1 MPRPAN
7 PHVRSRLIAAGTSLF
22 LRYGVN
28 ASGVKD
34 IAELAGVPKGSFYS
48 YFASK
53 DKFVVC
59 VLDVHWAELERGIG
73 PLLAD
78 RRHPLERL
86 KAYFR
91 AIADEHERDE
101 FMLGCLIGN
110 LGLELAGSSPV
121 VAERLREILCWWEGQ
136 LAAVLA
142 DIDGHGSREV
152 AALIIEAW
160 EGAVFRAKTDASR
173 IPLTRFEAVTLP
185 MLTGIRKVVA

>member
-7 PHVRSRLIAAGTSLF
+7 PQVRSRLLVAGTSLF

-28 ASGVKD
+28 ATGVKD

-48 YFASK
+48 YFPSK

-73 PLLAD
+73 PLLTD
-78 RRHPLERL
+78 RRDPLERL
-86 KAYFR
+86 KTYFR
-91 AIADEHERDE
+91 AVADEHERNE
-101 FMLGCLIGN
+101 FMFGCLIGN
-110 LGLELAGSSPV
+110 LGLELAGSSAM

-142 DIDGHGSREV
+142 DANGHRCREV

-160 EGAVFRAKTDASR
+160 EGAVFRAKTDSSR
-173 IPLTRFEAVTLP
+173 IPLARFEAVTLP
-185 MLTGIRKVVA
+185 ILTGIRKVVA